1 MTTPSVATPLS
12 RFMLLF
18 SVLYLSFGAA
28 SPFLPAYLEARG
40 LAAEELGIVFASA
53 TAIRLIAAP
62 IAGRIADLFGAL
74 RLALAIATGAA
85 AAAALLYL
93 SATSF
98 YIILVVSLIQAAAL
112 APSNNLA
119 DALALLASKDKS
131 GAGFEYGWVRGSRL
145 RRLYCWINHRWCRH
159 LGLRLGRDLVAAGCL
174 PDGRALGNTLG
185 ATGNGASARSCKTSC
200 AEADLQP
207 GQVTALSARCAGC
220 RPHPWQPC
228 DA

>member
-1 MTTPSVATPLS
+1 MTTPSVTTPLS

-28 SPFLPAYLEARG
+28 SPFLPAFLKSRGARRRG
-40 LAAEELGIVFASA
+40 AWIVFASA

-62 IAGRIADLFGAL
+62 IVGRIADLFGAL

-98 YIILVVSLIQAAAL
+98 YIILVVSLMQAAAL
-112 APSNNLA
+112 PP
-119 DALALLASKDKS
+119 ASS
-131 GAGFEYGWVRGSRL
+131 CGCARSAGQQRQIWCGLRVRLGTRCRL

-174 PDGRALGNTLG
+174 PDGRALGSTLA
-185 ATGNGASARSCKTSC
+185 ATGNGAFARRCKKSR
-200 AEADLQP
+200 AGADLQP